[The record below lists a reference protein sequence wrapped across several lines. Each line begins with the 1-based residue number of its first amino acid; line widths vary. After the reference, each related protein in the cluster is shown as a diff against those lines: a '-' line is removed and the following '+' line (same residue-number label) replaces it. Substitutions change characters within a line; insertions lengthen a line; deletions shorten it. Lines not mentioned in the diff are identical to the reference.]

1 MDSVSLLSTIQLMQC
16 DRKIL
21 DDCMRILSLYE
32 NDNSIEQ
39 SKTNRLRTES
49 NQSEKN
55 LDFSIEFVAKKLK
68 QSNQSEI
75 LICTIFNSHH
85 LGWIRN
91 PINHLLYWKRMQ
103 PILEDTIALCRF
115 NHNHQLISELGE
127 NFGPLLLV
135 ISLIDSYSLQ
145 RAIEIDIENL
155 SILGQIQERERLHL
169 YAMTD
174 HHSKRIFLG
183 EMNYFEHKK
192 IFHLPVSS
200 NLWRNE
206 IYFEIVLSQNLSQ
219 SEILLSSISER
230 EIFDLKSFKKLIDFE
245 NENFHLRL
253 ELSLRWVINF
263 DSFSSQIPERIF
275 LDSIEYLSASL
286 FHFGG
291 EYFFYYQSLFQN
303 FFSNLCQRCDDIVDE
318 NEDEDDDDEVACK
331 SII

>member
-1 MDSVSLLSTIQLMQC
+1 MQC

-32 NDNSIEQ
+32 NDNNIEQ
-39 SKTNRLRTES
+39 SKTNRLRTGS

-115 NHNHQLISELGE
+115 NQNHQLISELGE
-127 NFGPLLLV
+127 NLGPLLLV

-145 RAIEIDIENL
+145 RAIEIDIENV

-192 IFHLPVSS
+192 IFHLPVRQ
-200 NLWRNE
+200 LQFR
-206 IYFEIVLSQNLSQ
+206 IVLKYLNPQK
-219 SEILLSSISER
+219 LLSRYQAIYGETKFISKL
-230 EIFDLKSFKKLIDFE
+230 FYLKIYRNLKFCSVRFQKGKYLI
-245 NENFHLRL
+245 
-253 ELSLRWVINF
+253 
-263 DSFSSQIPERIF
+263 
-275 LDSIEYLSASL
+275 
-286 FHFGG
+286 
-291 EYFFYYQSLFQN
+291 
-303 FFSNLCQRCDDIVDE
+303 
-318 NEDEDDDDEVACK
+318 
-331 SII
+331 